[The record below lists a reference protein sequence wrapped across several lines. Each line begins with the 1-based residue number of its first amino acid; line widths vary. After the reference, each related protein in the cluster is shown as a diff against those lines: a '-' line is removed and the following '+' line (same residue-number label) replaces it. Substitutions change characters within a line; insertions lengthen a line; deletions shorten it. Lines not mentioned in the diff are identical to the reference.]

1 MLTHNGNQ
9 VLTMSPEI
17 ILQFLDPGSEGPLKY
32 PLDVCPF
39 DRLSVCPFVCAFVQ
53 NFSSE
58 LLAGVFWVFLHKT
71 SFSSNLKTDRAI
83 F

>member
-53 NFSSE
+53 IFLQNCLQEFSGFFCTKLVS
-58 LLAGVFWVFLHKT
+58 HQT
-71 SFSSNLKTDRAI
+71 
-83 F
+83 